1 MFPREKDPSEK
12 NYRNLCKAS
21 ESNDRSYQESSSYR
35 TYAIHSRVIKYKNKK
50 SGVRTRLLKGAHES
64 ALFFLED
71 TITSVK
77 ISKVDIADGEELEG
91 ATIQLIDNDKCRGG
105 ALRL

>member
-1 MFPREKDPSEK
+1 
-12 NYRNLCKAS
+12 
-21 ESNDRSYQESSSYR
+21 
-35 TYAIHSRVIKYKNKK
+35 
-50 SGVRTRLLKGAHES
+50 LKGAHES
-64 ALFFLED
+64 ALFFLEA

-91 ATIQLIDNDKCRGG
+91 ATIQLIDKDKCRGG

>member
-1 MFPREKDPSEK
+1 LRRYFVFYKKKCRI
-12 NYRNLCKAS
+12 
-21 ESNDRSYQESSSYR
+21 
-35 TYAIHSRVIKYKNKK
+35 YAAF
-50 SGVRTRLLKGAHES
+50 GVSQTPIITRLLKGAHES

-91 ATIQLIDNDKCRGG
+91 ATIQLIDKDKCRGG